1 LYLHHHLR
9 NIAHRLLLALVCV
22 VGEQPGQ
29 GEVLLTGGVSDVTR
43 ECVRNI
49 RDFLRTDVHE
59 IARVLGLGDE
69 GAARLASSLDRRGA
83 DLHVHME
90 SRWAKVGLQAGR
102 EGGRVGVRDRCAS
115 Q

>member
-1 LYLHHHLR
+1 M
-9 NIAHRLLLALVCV
+9 
-22 VGEQPGQ
+22 
-29 GEVLLTGGVSDVTR
+29 TGGVSDVTR

-49 RDFLRTDVHE
+49 RDFLRTDVHD

-102 EGGRVGVRDRCAS
+102 EGRTKGRCVRWVCESVILSLKPDNRWLAGWL
-115 Q
+115 